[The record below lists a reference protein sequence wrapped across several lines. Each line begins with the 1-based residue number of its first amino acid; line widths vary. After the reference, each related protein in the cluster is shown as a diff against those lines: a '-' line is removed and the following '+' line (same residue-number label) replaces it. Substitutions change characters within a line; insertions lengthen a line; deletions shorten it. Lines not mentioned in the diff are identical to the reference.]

1 MKKVNR
7 IPINIANILL
17 DLTSPLTADE
27 LGIRKRLGPFFG
39 IPETPLASIKMLWEE
54 SVSSPRPEGE
64 LIYDPGSIWKMYRD
78 ENYYYAAI
86 AYGNEGRANEA
97 ECLLRANPDWDDLKL
112 TEKRAGAMWQSRLS
126 IGAGELI
133 IRTAILFNGG
143 LVFHASGL
151 DDNGRGILFTG
162 HAGAGKSTQAE
173 LWDREPGVIVMNDD
187 RIAVRVEQNGAMSYG
202 TPWGGTADIARNH
215 STPLSAIIIIEQ
227 AAYNKIEEV
236 TSTAAAAILSA
247 RAFLPYWDASLM
259 ARAMDN
265 LNTILENVPVYR
277 LYCRP
282 EKEVVSLVRS
292 VLK

>member
-1 MKKVNR
+1 MEKVNK
-7 IPINIANILL
+7 IPINIADILL
-17 DLTSPLTADE
+17 DLTSPITVDE
-27 LGIRKRLGPFFG
+27 LGIRGRLGPFFG
-39 IPETPLASIKMLWEE
+39 VPETPLSAVKLCWEE
-54 SVSSPRPEGE
+54 SKSAPEPAGE

-78 ENYYYAAI
+78 ESYYYAAI
-86 AYGNEGRANEA
+86 AYGSEGRANEA

-133 IRTAILFNGG
+133 IRTAILFSGG

-151 DDNGRGILFTG
+151 DDNGRGILFSG

-173 LWDREPGVIVMNDD
+173 LWSKEPDVIAMNDD
-187 RIAVRVEQNGAMSYG
+187 RIAVRVEQRGAISYG

-215 STPLSAIIIIEQ
+215 SVPLSAIIIIEQ
-227 AAYNKIEEV
+227 AAYNQIEEV
-236 TSTAAAAILSA
+236 SPMAAAAILSA

-259 ARAMDN
+259 ARAMEN
-265 LNTILENVPVYR
+265 LDTILKNVPVYR

-292 VLK
+292 VL